1 MKLPSLDGV
10 SVGGGYV
17 CTTLWLGQCMKLPS
31 LGGVSVGEGC
41 VRTTLWLGQ
50 HMKLPSLG
58 GVSVG
63 EGCVCTTLWLGQCM
77 QMVLQEGTPFF
88 HRSFLHDVEKG
99 LGISIH
105 HSGGETQ
112 NGGGCYSYMEVHLFG
127 LFGPSSCSVKQPA
140 EGDGLSVRLLKV
152 TASQSQ

>member
-1 MKLPSLDGV
+1 MQLYGWGSGV
-10 SVGGGYV
+10 SVGEGYV
-17 CTTLWLGQCMKLPS
+17 WTTLWLGQCMKLLS

-41 VRTTLWLGQ
+41 VRTTLR
-50 HMKLPSLG
+50 
-58 GVSVG
+58 
-63 EGCVCTTLWLGQCM
+63 LGQCM

-112 NGGGCYSYMEVHLFG
+112 NGGGCYSYMDVHLFG
-127 LFGPSSCSVKQPA
+127 LFWPSSCSVKQPA
-140 EGDGLSVRLLKV
+140 ESDGLSVSETAEGDGLSVSVRLLKV
-152 TASQSQ
+152 MASQSQ